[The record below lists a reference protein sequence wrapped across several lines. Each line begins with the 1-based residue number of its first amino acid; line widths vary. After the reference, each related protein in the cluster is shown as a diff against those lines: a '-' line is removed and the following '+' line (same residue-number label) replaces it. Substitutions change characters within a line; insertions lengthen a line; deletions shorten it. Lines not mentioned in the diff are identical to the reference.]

1 MLNKNRKQ
9 IEKNDYE
16 FDYSPESN
24 KKKEKSGILSFWC
37 DLEFSQPL
45 IKKLDIENIAQKN
58 DLNKDE
64 CEIYFD
70 INVLESKA
78 NVRIVHSDSNK
89 TLEKIELYKDE
100 YEELIEYAEKYIQHE
115 WADFNSIERPI
126 TLIEFYITKVLYDEH
141 FEYDPNVE
149 CEDCFILAEGINK
162 IRNFYEK
169 NSTRNEIM
177 DVHKIMDIDEI
188 IDIHEIMDVYIDRL
202 KKGTILDKQKF
213 RELDDISLVRSFEM
227 LMFQIEGEKYREEH
241 QGRNNFQEIT
251 TEEDSEE
258 VL

>member
-24 KKKEKSGILSFWC
+24 PVKEKSGILSFWC

-126 TLIEFYITKVLYDEH
+126 TLIEFYITKVLYDEN

-149 CEDCFILAEGINK
+149 CEDCFILAEGI
-162 IRNFYEK
+162 
-169 NSTRNEIM
+169 TRNEIM